1 MSTYFQLFIIASKFK
16 SQKTIKQHI
25 FQNQLLMT
33 QKKKHMDFYILAKI
47 EGIIIYSLQQIKFDL
62 L

>member
-33 QKKKHMDFYILAKI
+33 QKKKHMDFYILAKMGLVQYQPPNLV
-47 EGIIIYSLQQIKFDL
+47 EL
-62 L
+62 